1 MDIQTVVNT
10 YFILL
15 LVGAV
20 ICFFIGFG
28 LKKKFNSHKIGFY
41 TTFILSLIILV
52 FLIQW
57 FKTASAELFIGTLPW
72 LFNQAIAIILY
83 PIYLAFTWFVLK
95 RTNIKKF

>member
-72 LFNQAIAIILY
+72 LFNQVIAIILY
-83 PIYLAFTWFVLK
+83 PIFLAFTWFILK
-95 RTNIKKF
+95 RINKKNY